1 MIRKIRLT
9 IGFTVSMFAGAVGV
23 SRTTV
28 TAWEGA
34 KWNPNRE
41 HIHKICALAPTPD
54 YSQDFMRDKH
64 RKQIAEQ
71 MWAKVQADNINRQRA
86 IVEKG
91 RK

>member
-9 IGFTVSMFAGAVGV
+9 IGFTASTFAGAVGV
-23 SRTTV
+23 SRATV

-41 HIHKICALAPTPD
+41 HIQKICALAPTPD
-54 YSQDFMRDKH
+54 YSQDFMIKNH
-64 RKQIAEQ
+64 RNRLVEQ
-71 MWAKVQADNINRQRA
+71 MWAKVQADNINRHRE